1 MTRSVTAS
9 DLQKNFG
16 RWNDVAQREPVQV
29 VKHGR
34 ESSYLISAD
43 AYHELLSSY
52 RRRTL
57 VRDLDATE
65 LALLAAS
72 EIAPEDRYELRD
84 QDSSQPDSSG

>member
-9 DLQKNFG
+9 ELQKNFG

-57 VRDLDATE
+57 VRDLSAAE
-65 LALLAAS
+65 LSLLATS
-72 EIAPEDRYELRD
+72 EIALEDRYEL
-84 QDSSQPDSSG
+84 SSDAGDRTEAVK

>member
-1 MTRSVTAS
+1 MPRSVTAS
-9 DLQKNFG
+9 ALQKHFG

-43 AYHELLSSY
+43 SYHELLSSY

-57 VRDLDATE
+57 VRDLDAAE
-65 LALLAAS
+65 LSLLAAS
-72 EIAPEDRYELRD
+72 QIAPEDRYEL
-84 QDSSQPDSSG
+84 PDDVSGQSEPVR

>member
-1 MTRSVTAS
+1 MARTVSAS
-9 DLQKNFG
+9 EVKKNFG
-16 RWNDVAQREPVQV
+16 KWNDVAQREPVQV

-57 VRDLDATE
+57 VRDLDEAE
-65 LALLAAS
+65 RLLLSRA
-72 EIAPEDRYELRD
+72 EIAPEDQYDL
-84 QDSSQPDSSG
+84 PDAAG

>member
-16 RWNDVAQREPVQV
+16 RWNDVAQREPVRV

-43 AYHELLSSY
+43 SYHELLSSY
-52 RRRTL
+52 RRRTF
-57 VRDLDATE
+57 VRDLDETE

-72 EIAPEDRYELRD
+72 EIAPEDRYELS
-84 QDSSQPDSSG
+84 DSGAGQSDTKV